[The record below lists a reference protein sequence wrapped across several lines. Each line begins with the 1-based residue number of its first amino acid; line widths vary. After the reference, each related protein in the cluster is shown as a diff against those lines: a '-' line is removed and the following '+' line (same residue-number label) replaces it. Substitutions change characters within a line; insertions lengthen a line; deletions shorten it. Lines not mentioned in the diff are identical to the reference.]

1 MALIND
7 SQVNEQ
13 TYEKD
18 FDTVA
23 SQPHQGH
30 PTPVKQPMH
39 IEWYGPLDC
48 AGREGGVGTTFTAPF
63 VGDNVREHID
73 DVIVMCTE
81 DLDVAAELVVGI
93 VAVAPAPAIA
103 DADYIVGD
111 EAGGTGSTTL
121 PVTLD
126 QGEILSFTNGT
137 LGLRT
142 TAGTIGGDDVNQIVE
157 GPALLTA
164 TVTPGQ
170 GALTGLVYIGIR
182 KHVYGNVA
190 SADRAHKY
198 PALTNEDGTTLL

>member
-30 PTPVKQPMH
+30 PTPVKQPLH

-48 AGREGGVGTTFTAPF
+48 TAERGVNTITVPL
-63 VGDNVREHID
+63 VGDILREHID

-81 DLDVAAELVVGI
+81 GLDVDTELVVGI
-93 VAVAPAPAIA
+93 IAVAPSPAIA
-103 DADYIVGD
+103 DEDYIVGD
-111 EAGGTGSTTL
+111 EAGGAGTTTL
-121 PVTLD
+121 PSTLA

-142 TAGTIGGDDVNQIVE
+142 TASTIGGDDVNQIVE

-164 TVTPGQ
+164 TTTPGE
-170 GALTGLVYIGIR
+170 AAATGQIYIGIR
-182 KHVYGNVA
+182 KHAYGNVA
-190 SADRAHKY
+190 SEDRAHKY